1 MELEIRVQ
9 PKAKRNVIE
18 VSDAGDVTV
27 RVTAAPDGGKA
38 NDAVISLLAKR
49 LRLPQR
55 GVEIVRGHRSRKKL
69 VRMPE
74 LTRSQ
79 FVVRLAGD

>member
-18 VSDAGDVTV
+18 VSSAGDVTV
-27 RVTAAPDGGKA
+27 RVTAAPDSGKA

-49 LRLPQR
+49 LRLPKG

-69 VRMPE
+69 VRMPD
-74 LTRSQ
+74 LTASQ
-79 FVVRLAGD
+79 LMERLAGA

>member
-38 NDAVISLLAKR
+38 NDAVISLSAKR
-49 LRLPQR
+49 LRLPKR